1 MYPAAP
7 PAPAPW
13 RRPTSVPVAP
23 IVATVALT
31 LLVSAAG
38 LLEWPVPDLSSTSGS
53 EIANVPGALWAL
65 VIGIAVLCVGVA
77 VVQTARTAGLDRRD
91 PVTLAWLGLVLLSA
105 AALVWNALYA
115 AALSATSSGAI
126 IPIFHWLFT
135 FLPAVLAG
143 ALFTRRGREAR
154 WAAALGTA
162 VVTVPMFH
170 LFSVLI
176 LPGDVLVRA
185 VGAWTLTG
193 PLAVVPLVGAVALA
207 GALGDRDVARY
218 PFAR

>member
-1 MYPAAP
+1 
-7 PAPAPW
+7 
-13 RRPTSVPVAP
+13 VPVAP

-38 LLEWPVPDLSSTSGS
+38 LLEWPVPDFSSTSAWEAAETWGV
-53 EIANVPGALWAL
+53 ADVPGALWAL
-65 VIGIAVLCVGVA
+65 VIGVAVLCVGVA
-77 VVQTARTAGLDRRD
+77 VVLTARTAGLDRRD
-91 PVTLAWLGLVLLSA
+91 PVTLAWLGLLLLSA

-115 AALSATSSGAI
+115 AVLSATSPGAI
-126 IPIFHWLFT
+126 VPIFHWLFT

-143 ALFTRRGREAR
+143 SLFTRRGREAR

-162 VVTVPMFH
+162 VVTVPLFH

-176 LPGDVLVRA
+176 IPDEGMARA
-185 VGAWTLTG
+185 LWAWTLTG
-193 PLAVVPLVGAVALA
+193 PLAVAPLVGAVALA
-207 GALGDRDVARY
+207 GALGDRDAARY